1 MLPFKDQQFQ
11 PLDASAQGGAPGARE
26 EPLTP
31 QPLSDPRVYYQHP
44 QIVPDAKRGRDDLV
58 SPVEDDTDSVE
69 WAMLIEDDS
78 GHHCI
83 DDLERLSRATPVDL
97 RHWRTQHSLAVHDF
111 AVSKLDFDICTIM
124 TLDDEENF
132 LSKLRCWA
140 VSELYAASIV
150 LRAKTGD
157 NTMTPELGYVMST
170 IANLD
175 TWNELQD
182 QWLERRGAQTTS
194 DGIGSPGCGSKN
206 SNELI
211 LGGLSGERI

>member
-1 MLPFKDQQFQ
+1 MAPSENQQIQ
-11 PLDASAQGGAPGARE
+11 PLGASQQGDAPRARE
-26 EPLTP
+26 EPTPP

-44 QIVPDAKRGRDDLV
+44 QIVPGAKPGRDDLV
-58 SPVEDDTDSVE
+58 SPVDDDTDSVE
-69 WAMLIEDDS
+69 WTVLIENES

-83 DDLERLSRATPVDL
+83 DDLERLSRATSMDL
-97 RHWRTQHSLAVHDF
+97 RRWRTQHSLAVHDF
-111 AVSKLDFDICTIM
+111 ALAKLDFNICAIT

-194 DGIGSPGCGSKN
+194 DGIGSPECGSKN
-206 SNELI
+206 SSELI